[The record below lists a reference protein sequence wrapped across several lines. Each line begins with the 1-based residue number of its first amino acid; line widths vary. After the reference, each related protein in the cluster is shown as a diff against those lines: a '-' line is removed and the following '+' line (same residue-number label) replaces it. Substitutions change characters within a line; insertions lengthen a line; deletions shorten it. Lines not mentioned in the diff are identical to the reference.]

1 MAIGRHWR
9 AAALAGALCAGAALA
24 APADDHQRGNR
35 AYLGGDV
42 VEAMRALR
50 VAAQAGYAPSQ
61 ALLAYI
67 LDQSDFADEAASL
80 YRQAA
85 EQGNADG
92 HAGLANLY
100 LMGRGVA
107 KDEKAALQHF
117 SKAADLGHAGAIDAV
132 ASAWLKGQWG
142 LDPTVEPE
150 AALAAVRR
158 AAEQRHLPS
167 TDALAQV
174 YARGQWGQRAD
185 PAEAARWQALAAQWR
200 RQRATTPAKAVR

>member
-1 MAIGRHWR
+1 MSLWLRAI
-9 AAALAGALCAGAALA
+9 AAAGAVCTGAALA
-24 APADDHQRGNR
+24 APADDHQRGHR

-50 VAAQAGYAPSQ
+50 VAANAGYAPSQ

-67 LDQSDFADEAASL
+67 LDQSDFADEAAAL

-85 EQGNADG
+85 EQGDAEG

-100 LMGRGVA
+100 LVGRGVA

-117 SKAADLGHAGAIDAV
+117 SKAADGGHAGSVDLV

-142 LDPTVEPE
+142 LDPAATPE
-150 AALAAVRR
+150 AALAAIRR
-158 AAEQRHLPS
+158 AALQRHLPS

-200 RQRATTPAKAVR
+200 RQRAATPAKAAR